1 MLSGK
6 GLVNKIK
13 KYHKNLDEELV
24 LKAYK
29 FAAKAHSTQIRSS
42 GEPYFSHPV
51 SVATILTE
59 FKLDSISIIT
69 ALLHDT
75 VEDTEVT
82 LKDIRDNFGDKVADL
97 VDGVTKLTKIEALS
111 ANKKAAENFRKLVMA
126 TSKDIRVLLVKLA
139 DRLHNM
145 RTIEFISSDAKRMR
159 IANESL
165 AIYAPLAARIGMYQ
179 IRDELQE
186 LSFAQINHEA
196 EQYIRNKLNKN
207 TVKKIIKELK
217 EKISKDVK
225 DFEIYGR
232 EKKPYSIW
240 MKMKN
245 KNVGFHHLYD
255 IMAFRI
261 IVKDIPTCYQT
272 LGIINSNYSM
282 IPNTFEDYISTPKE
296 NGYQS
301 IHSTVLGPD
310 NRKIEVQI
318 RTKDMH
324 EVAELG
330 VAAHWRYKQKEKD
343 SENEQYRWIRELI
356 SLFEHSSEP
365 SEVLQNHKIQMHDDQ
380 VFCFTPTGDIFNLPI
395 GSTIIDFAYAI
406 HSEIGNKCVGAKV
419 NGAISPL
426 RKKLDNGDQIEI
438 ITDKNAKPSPIW
450 LQFAF
455 TSKAKA
461 AIRHFI
467 RHEKYNEYKM
477 LGKAIINK
485 LFAAEKLE
493 INDDLLK
500 ETLNSFNK
508 KNISDLY
515 VSVAEGVVAREA
527 VLKA

>member
-196 EQYIRNKLNKN
+196 EQYIRNKQL
-207 TVKKIIKELK
+207 
-217 EKISKDVK
+217 
-225 DFEIYGR
+225 
-232 EKKPYSIW
+232 
-240 MKMKN
+240 
-245 KNVGFHHLYD
+245 
-255 IMAFRI
+255 
-261 IVKDIPTCYQT
+261 
-272 LGIINSNYSM
+272 
-282 IPNTFEDYISTPKE
+282 
-296 NGYQS
+296 
-301 IHSTVLGPD
+301 
-310 NRKIEVQI
+310 
-318 RTKDMH
+318 
-324 EVAELG
+324 
-330 VAAHWRYKQKEKD
+330 
-343 SENEQYRWIRELI
+343 
-356 SLFEHSSEP
+356 
-365 SEVLQNHKIQMHDDQ
+365 
-380 VFCFTPTGDIFNLPI
+380 
-395 GSTIIDFAYAI
+395 
-406 HSEIGNKCVGAKV
+406 
-419 NGAISPL
+419 
-426 RKKLDNGDQIEI
+426 
-438 ITDKNAKPSPIW
+438 
-450 LQFAF
+450 
-455 TSKAKA
+455 
-461 AIRHFI
+461 
-467 RHEKYNEYKM
+467 
-477 LGKAIINK
+477 
-485 LFAAEKLE
+485 
-493 INDDLLK
+493 
-500 ETLNSFNK
+500 
-508 KNISDLY
+508 
-515 VSVAEGVVAREA
+515 
-527 VLKA
+527 